1 MRSEFG
7 QRLFTARKRA
17 DKTQQ
22 QVAAACGMGQS
33 NYAKLESKASGSV
46 NTPALA
52 AYLGVSVQW
61 LAYGQGEM
69 DVHKEPP
76 PPAAPA
82 ESPSA
87 TALYLARWLDKVQ
100 DQEIK
105 ERIAHGAMLEILRVI
120 DAPDLHTTPEQDV
133 PSKTPHAS
141 RLTRSR

>member
-52 AYLGVSVQW
+52 AYLNVSVQW
-61 LAYGQGEM
+61 LAYGQGAM
-69 DVHKEPP
+69 DVHKEPS
-76 PPAAPA
+76 AAPA

-87 TALYLARWLDKVQ
+87 TALYLARWLDKVP

-105 ERIAHGAMLEILRVI
+105 ERIAHGAMLEILKVI
-120 DAPDLHTTPEQDV
+120 DGPAQHTTQEPSVQ
-133 PSKTPHAS
+133 SKTPHGA
-141 RLTRSR
+141 RLARSK